1 MMRSRLS
8 LAGTLAA
15 IVVTSG
21 LVAGGC
27 GGSPTVTPPVVTNTP
42 PIIESLAIGTR
53 AEADQ
58 PIQIAAAVKDAET
71 PLSQLTYTWSAS
83 PQSGLFS
90 GNSVSG
96 SQALIT
102 WRPPKGQKTPDVY
115 TITLTVTESYTSG
128 GQAKQNIV
136 SSSTTVPYNDSP
148 KELGEMGLRFL
159 GYFANSAISAQ
170 ACLIDFNDS
179 CRGKADEL
187 GDIEFNRA
195 HYTILSHTFGEP
207 RVTYVAGN
215 SSAEVL
221 IRTAITS
228 RIKSCDGIPS
238 PCTVNAIEDVLF
250 DAYLPSVYEQGRWWL
265 CSSNAFG
272 ITGGPSMRFFFGP
285 IAR

>member
-1 MMRSRLS
+1 MRSRVA
-8 LAGTLAA
+8 LARTLAA
-15 IVVTSG
+15 VVAAGG
-21 LVAGGC
+21 LVAGAC
-27 GGSPTVTPPVVTNTP
+27 GSPTVTPPVVTNTP
-42 PIIESLAIGTR
+42 PIIESLAIGPR
-53 AEADQ
+53 AEADV
-58 PIQIAAAVKDAET
+58 PIQIAATVKDAET

-83 PQSGLFS
+83 PQIGTFS

-115 TITLTVTESYTSG
+115 TITLTVTESYTSA

-148 KELGEMGLRFL
+148 KELGDLGLRFL
-159 GYFANSAISAQ
+159 GYFANSVISPQ
-170 ACLIDFNDS
+170 ACVVDFSDS
-179 CRGKADEL
+179 CRGKAEEL
-187 GDIEFNRA
+187 SDIEYNRA

-207 RVTYVAGN
+207 RVTYLSG
-215 SSAEVL
+215 SPSAEIL
-221 IRTAITS
+221 IRTAIRS
-228 RIKSCDGIPS
+228 RIKSCTGIPS
-238 PCTVNAIEDVLF
+238 PCTVDSTEDVLF

-272 ITGGPSMRFFFGP
+272 ITSVAPSMKFFFGP